1 MIIVV
6 DYEMGN
12 LRSIVK
18 ALEYVGGKVMVS
30 NKPDDLL
37 KADKIVLP
45 GVGAFRDG
53 MANLQ
58 KKGLDL
64 ILHQEVKEKN
74 KPLLGIC
81 LGMQLLADKSYEFGE
96 WQGLGFI
103 SGEVKKFNIKG
114 KFRIPHVGWNNV
126 QFIQGHKLLDSIKD
140 NSDFYFAH
148 SYHLVCTEKSAV
160 IGICDYGGDFT
171 AIVAKDNIFASQ
183 FHPEKSQKSGLKLLE
198 NFIKWKV

>member
-1 MIIVV
+1 MIVVV

-18 ALEYVGGKVMVS
+18 SLEYVGGKVIVS
-30 NKPDDLL
+30 YKPDDLL

-64 ILHQEVKEKN
+64 ILYKEVKEKN
-74 KPLLGIC
+74 KPLMGIC

-96 WQGLGFI
+96 WQGLSLI
-103 SGEVKKFNIKG
+103 SGEVKKFNIDD
-114 KFRIPHVGWNNV
+114 KFKIPHVGWNNV
-126 QFIQGHKLLDSIKD
+126 KFIQEHKLLDSVED

-148 SYHLVCTEKSAV
+148 SYYLICAEKSSV
-160 IGICDYGGDFT
+160 IGVCDYGGDFT
-171 AIVAKDNIFASQ
+171 AIVAKDNIFATQ

-198 NFIKWKV
+198 NFVKWKV